1 MVFNADLLLRGAS
14 LVLSAVRASLAPVVR
29 LAMTYPLK
37 ARFRTGAT
45 LAMFTLV
52 VFTLVTGTA
61 APGSFTAAL
70 DNVEE
75 FGGGFQVRA
84 GTSAGAPIV
93 DMRAALRQAP
103 LASARPTSRWSGA
116 SPCCRSRLDS

>member
-1 MVFNADLLLRGAS
+1 
-14 LVLSAVRASLAPVVR
+14 
-29 LAMTYPLK
+29 MTYPLK

-84 GTSAGAPIV
+84 GTSAGAPIA
-93 DMRAALRQAP
+93 DMRAALQAAP
-103 LASARPTSRWSGA
+103 GIARPTSGGREPVRVVSQGSTVDRGA
-116 SPCCRSRLDS
+116 AG

>member
-1 MVFNADLLLRGAS
+1 MAI
-14 LVLSAVRASLAPVVR
+14 
-29 LAMTYPLK
+29 TYPLR

-61 APGSFTAAL
+61 SSGSFQKAFG
-70 DNVEE
+70 NVDE

-84 GTSAGAPIV
+84 GTSATAPV
-93 DMRAALRQAP
+93 EDMKSALKHAPGIDVRDFRQVGSQSVLSVKARQLRAGRPAEAYV
-103 LASARPTSRWSGA
+103 ARG
-116 SPCCRSRLDS
+116 L